1 MGDRYNDIARRH
13 VRKLAHFARVTS
25 VSSATGSTDTG
36 ANSAKALADE
46 KAEQNLLIALVE
58 QMQQVSKS
66 RVRRAP
72 RVPLQGLNVFYHGAY
87 HISHHSGLH
96 LYHSLLTTLLL
107 QEILSTQELE
117 PMELMGLIPL
127 DTSSFRAIIAFVAF
141 DVSLLISRIE
151 WH

>member
-1 MGDRYNDIARRH
+1 MHEYVHLLTFFALGLLAFGSFASKITNMGDRYNDIARRH

-72 RVPLQGLNVFYHGAY
+72 CVPLQGLN
-87 HISHHSGLH
+87 
-96 LYHSLLTTLLL
+96 
-107 QEILSTQELE
+107 
-117 PMELMGLIPL
+117 
-127 DTSSFRAIIAFVAF
+127 
-141 DVSLLISRIE
+141 LLIMAHTISLKMLVCTYII
-151 WH
+151 HF